1 MATLLITIKTSNSTT
16 YDNEVVK
23 MDDILMFIK
32 TFVQLED
39 ISRNNP
45 QQISVCWASL
55 HLVF

>member
-1 MATLLITIKTSNSTT
+1 MLREHFLVVQHN
-16 YDNEVVK
+16 DNEVVK
-23 MDDILMFIK
+23 MDDVLMFIK